1 MDSIR
6 IKLRFSEIAGVS
18 DRTLRSLLK
27 DLSKI
32 CRGVQ
37 ARELD
42 SVMKYLELNRR
53 EQQSI
58 RDRVS
63 EEISGGP
70 AYYINNVRTGSIE
83 IVVILGAF
91 SLWLLQNTIGETF
104 KESWKQTKL
113 HKGIVKWVASERKE
127 EIMKIIKE
135 EAGKLDFLSG
145 RAVASSLDEN
155 KRARLIEINL
165 QRSEHAE
172 IKKDRVIDDDEI
184 LRRAKDFISKVE

>member
-6 IKLRFSEIAGVS
+6 IKLRFPEIGGVS

-27 DLSKI
+27 DLSKV
-32 CRGVQ
+32 CRGTQ

-70 AYYINNVRTGSIE
+70 AYYIKNVRTGSIE
-83 IVVILGAF
+83 IVVVLSTF

-104 KESWKQTKL
+104 KESWKQSKL
-113 HKGIVKWVASERKE
+113 HKGIVKWVASERE
-127 EIMKIIKE
+127 TEVMKIIKE

-155 KRARLIEINL
+155 KKARLIEINL
-165 QRSEHAE
+165 QTSEYAE
-172 IKKDRVIDDDEI
+172 IKKDSVIDDDEI